1 MNNID
6 SNENIVTFVHIL
18 SSFNGKIILI
28 AKIDKQSY
36 LHGINM
42 KNPNRKNEEHG
53 CTVEPPLRGHPDER
67 STPLERPLDNVNLNI
82 NVLISSPDERPPL
95 LKGYISGAKWVASQE
110 GFHCTY
116 SLV

>member
-18 SSFNGKIILI
+18 SSFNGKIIYI
-28 AKIDKQSY
+28 AKIYKQSY

-67 STPLERPLDNVNLNI
+67 STPLERLHFWCKRGGLTRGVPLYLHFGI
-82 NVLISSPDERPPL
+82 KIR
-95 LKGYISGAKWVASQE
+95 
-110 GFHCTY
+110 
-116 SLV
+116 